1 MDTQKKNSCRQPGL
15 PAFQLEHITDRES
28 CRTRSRNEKQ
38 THRKLHAKNGL
49 DGQKDEQLDKWLD
62 GRINKQEIQL
72 DRSEHSN
79 MTNQYKLWE
88 LEWHRYGIDHDKV

>member
-1 MDTQKKNSCRQPGL
+1 MPRHAKTAAVWTHKKNSCRQPGL

-28 CRTRSRNEKQ
+28 CRTRRRNEKQ

-49 DGQKDEQLDKWLD
+49 DGQIDEQLDKWLD

-72 DRSEHSN
+72 DSSEHSN
-79 MTNQYKLWE
+79 MTN
-88 LEWHRYGIDHDKV
+88 